1 MKLLL
6 KLTFS
11 IAFLALVSCAGNKE
25 QANDNSISS
34 NNDAKQDNDT
44 INIEKVSAV
53 FISPDSLQ
61 TEKRKQEVGEED
73 FYTGADDYLYY
84 MSIASEYLDSQKL
97 PIVEIS
103 GHKYIRFVGND
114 KNTQIVC
121 TDTLSELWS
130 IYFFD
135 PAKKAM
141 QVNMTAIEQEYADY
155 YKKQKTTYNEVFCC
169 MFFRSWTSVYAIGM

>member
-11 IAFLALVSCAGNKE
+11 ITFLTLASCAGNKK
-25 QANDNSISS
+25 QATENSNFTSS
-34 NNDAKQDNDT
+34 SNDAKQDTDT

-73 FYTGADDYLYY
+73 FYAGADDYLYY
-84 MSIASEYLDSQKL
+84 MSIASGYLDSQKL

-114 KNTQIVC
+114 KQTQLVC
-121 TDTLSELWS
+121 TDTLSELWT

-141 QVNMTAIEQEYADY
+141 QVNMTVIEHEYADY
-155 YKKQKTTYNEVFCC
+155 FEK
-169 MFFRSWTSVYAIGM
+169 